1 MRQTIQDEEDRPV
14 HKGAPLHMMGF
25 ILLFEDKTEDALQ
38 CFVQAYIED
47 TLSVDFGHEEEADTA
62 PAGFFLRDLFHMN
75 PVFLREIKSIVHEKK
90 AAGLWKDLRDP
101 FQVLKEASQRMEVDT
116 RNILA
121 LCSTVP
127 RIPRKVQVG
136 FPGPWEK
143 RVFIG
148 GNYVAHM
155 PILIKIKEVVV
166 RLGYEPVIID
176 EIDVS
181 GDLIH
186 HHSLMYLHTCKF
198 AIFETTSPGGQLMEV
213 ERARDYDIKPLLV
226 CTATAAASLSGMIQT
241 IGLKSRTYGDIDKD
255 IPPMVEDY
263 LSGRLS

>member
-1 MRQTIQDEEDRPV
+1 M
-14 HKGAPLHMMGF
+14 
-25 ILLFEDKTEDALQ
+25 
-38 CFVQAYIED
+38 
-47 TLSVDFGHEEEADTA
+47 
-62 PAGFFLRDLFHMN
+62 
-75 PVFLREIKSIVHEKK
+75 
-90 AAGLWKDLRDP
+90 
-101 FQVLKEASQRMEVDT
+101 
-116 RNILA
+116 
-121 LCSTVP
+121 
-127 RIPRKVQVG
+127 
-136 FPGPWEK
+136 
-143 RVFIG
+143 
-148 GNYVAHM
+148 AHM

-255 IPPMVEDY
+255 SPPMVEDY